1 MLGAGTLR
9 QKGAPLHGQ
18 WVTSSPCTSKA
29 AKPRKE
35 FRKYRSR
42 NPSEPFG
49 RFVGAAR
56 EAFTEARIHPMSE
69 RPYSRR
75 LYSRRV
81 KLRLLSVQIRV
92 LSGAIRYMCCTSKE
106 EKTPATNL
114 FDPPSA
120 AVIRR
125 HHLYPPRG

>member
-1 MLGAGTLR
+1 M
-9 QKGAPLHGQ
+9 
-18 WVTSSPCTSKA
+18 VTSAIPPGEGGGPIKRCA
-29 AKPRKE
+29 A
-35 FRKYRSR
+35 SR
-42 NPSEPFG
+42 AL